1 MHAEAG
7 SGQCERCRLEREI
20 AGKTSLPSLAALRL
34 QTTRIRRPFISSCVC
49 HGCPWD
55 RDTLDGKTSY
65 EWYADWFYGKTNGAA
80 SFHIDERSPNG
91 DGTFNYSEC
100 TPFP

>member
-1 MHAEAG
+1 MSADKNGA
-7 SGQCERCRLEREI
+7 
-20 AGKTSLPSLAALRL
+20 
-34 QTTRIRRPFISSCVC
+34 FISSCVC

-55 RDTLDGKTSY
+55 RDALDGKTSY